1 MQYKTGDQSKVI
13 SNWISKYH
21 QPRKVTQDKGDLL
34 LERQRETERERHRE
48 RETETET
55 ARQRHRQR
63 DRDTDRERSDIKQ
76 GKRSDVK

>member
-34 LERQRETERERHRE
+34 LERQRETQRERQRE
-48 RETETET
+48 RDRDRDSETETQTE
-55 ARQRHRQR
+55 RQTQTER
-63 DRDTDRERSDIKQ
+63 DLI
-76 GKRSDVK
+76 